1 MKKTIPVRGR
11 APATVTLALI
21 APLSLLVMAA
31 GCGRKAPKADVTA
44 VAEVT
49 AASASASASASTT
62 GSTSAKA
69 EPPLLAFEPLVAS
82 PPPNRLFPV
91 EGAIVVAT
99 QKQIGR
105 LVDGKVEWRAEALE
119 SYDEVTEVQGRWP
132 DRLDL
137 LYRSRAGRTP
147 ELFYRPLTGP
157 GAARA
162 EPGRFAKGLATI
174 GESTLLIEWS
184 PTTEEELVTVR
195 GKWRERTRFKQP
207 VSDQGLPSCSVEERA
222 QANISAYGYGVLT
235 HAIGGLPSGTLLTLV
250 MVCRSRGPY
259 LEAWGGPILRYH
271 QGTITALP
279 RFGDATFAF
288 CGAGGALHATDGRT
302 VQALR
307 DGAWTP
313 LGRIP
318 WPVPR
323 VTFGVEGERLWA
335 AIDERI
341 YRVRTSGGPELA
353 YGDDCKNPLVDVRA
367 VRDGEEVGSLPET
380 RRALATLADG
390 AGLKLIEFYELGR
403 RVGVVVTGRAQGEAV
418 IAALRPTGAEPR
430 LVCHAPKAPREV
442 PLPASAASA
451 K

>member
-1 MKKTIPVRGR
+1 
-11 APATVTLALI
+11 
-21 APLSLLVMAA
+21 
-31 GCGRKAPKADVTA
+31 
-44 VAEVT
+44 
-49 AASASASASASTT
+49 
-62 GSTSAKA
+62 
-69 EPPLLAFEPLVAS
+69 
-82 PPPNRLFPV
+82 
-91 EGAIVVAT
+91 
-99 QKQIGR
+99 
-105 LVDGKVEWRAEALE
+105 
-119 SYDEVTEVQGRWP
+119 
-132 DRLDL
+132 
-137 LYRSRAGRTP
+137 
-147 ELFYRPLTGP
+147 
-157 GAARA
+157 
-162 EPGRFAKGLATI
+162 
-174 GESTLLIEWS
+174 
-184 PTTEEELVTVR
+184 
-195 GKWRERTRFKQP
+195 
-207 VSDQGLPSCSVEERA
+207 
-222 QANISAYGYGVLT
+222 
-235 HAIGGLPSGTLLTLV
+235 
-250 MVCRSRGPY
+250 
-259 LEAWGGPILRYH
+259 
-271 QGTITALP
+271 
-279 RFGDATFAF
+279 
-288 CGAGGALHATDGRT
+288 